1 MTASSAFRLILAWP
15 SRELFWV
22 EALKA
27 MVGNSSRMYFTQAWG
42 EGNSQQGKQET
53 GAGHLD
59 PGLEGVLVPQLA
71 VLVLRAAD
79 QQQQLPHLPEGKR
92 MSG

>member
-1 MTASSAFRLILAWP
+1 M
-15 SRELFWV
+15 V
-22 EALKA
+22 E
-27 MVGNSSRMYFTQAWG
+27 NSSRMYVLHPGLGG
-42 EGNSQQGKQET
+42 EGNSQRGKQET

-79 QQQQLPHLPEGKR
+79 QQQQLPHLPGDK
-92 MSG
+92 SLAHSL

>member
-1 MTASSAFRLILAWP
+1 M
-15 SRELFWV
+15 V
-22 EALKA
+22 ED
-27 MVGNSSRMYFTQAWG
+27 SSRMYVLHPG
-42 EGNSQQGKQET
+42 LGRRDSQRGKQET

-79 QQQQLPHLPEGKR
+79 QQQQLPHLPGDK
-92 MSG
+92 SLAHSL